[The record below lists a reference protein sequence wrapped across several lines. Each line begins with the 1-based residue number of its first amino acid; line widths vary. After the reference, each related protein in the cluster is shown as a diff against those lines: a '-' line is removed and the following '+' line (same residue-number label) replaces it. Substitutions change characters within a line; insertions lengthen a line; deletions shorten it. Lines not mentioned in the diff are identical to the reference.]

1 MHCNHFKS
9 GIGALRRGLVSAI
22 LAALLLP
29 LLATGCCNPS
39 PKTDYRSFMHWFESN
54 LGPDTPK
61 EAQMRAAGL
70 VDIHDLDS
78 SLAVQLIYTG
88 PFNFMGHQL
97 YHGFSKAFM
106 RPELAEKVV
115 AAAKELKQIRPT
127 ANLVIYD
134 AARPIS
140 IQKEMWDSVV
150 GTPGEEFVAN
160 PYKGNGLH
168 NYGAAVD
175 VAIIDCTGNLFPMG
189 SEYDFFGDEAR
200 TDIEAQL
207 LKSGRIT
214 QREYENR
221 LLLRKVMTDQG
232 LMPIASEWWHFNL
245 MSAAQARETLP
256 VIE

>member
-1 MHCNHFKS
+1 MK
-9 GIGALRRGLVSAI
+9 RTI
-22 LAALLLP
+22 LALSLLLVFA
-29 LLATGCCNPS
+29 LSACNQNA
-39 PKTDYRSFMHWFESN
+39 SN
-54 LGPDTPK
+54 DTPK
-61 EAQMRAAGL
+61 EAEMRAAGL
-70 VDIHDLDS
+70 IDIHDLDS
-78 SLAVQLIYTG
+78 TIAVHLVYAD
-88 PFNFMGHQL
+88 PYNFMGHQL
-97 YHGFSKAFM
+97 YHGFTKAFM

-115 AAAKELKQIRPT
+115 AAAKELKSLRAT
-127 ANLVIYD
+127 ANLIIYD

-175 VAIIDCTGNLFPMG
+175 VAIIDCTGAAFPMG
-189 SEYDFFGDEAR
+189 SEYDFFGNEAR
-200 TDIEAQL
+200 TDIEQDL
-207 LKSGRIT
+207 LARGRIT

-232 LMPIASEWWHFNL
+232 LLPIASEWWHFNL
-245 MSAAQARETLP
+245 MPASEAREKLK